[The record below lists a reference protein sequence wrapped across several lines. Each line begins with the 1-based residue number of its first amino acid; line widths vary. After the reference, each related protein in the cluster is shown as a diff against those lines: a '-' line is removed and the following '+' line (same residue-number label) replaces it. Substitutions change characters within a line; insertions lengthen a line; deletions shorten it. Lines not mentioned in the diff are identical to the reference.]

1 MTITKEN
8 NKEYTVIPAGEEKKD
23 FTERMVLENTIPGL
37 IPVSARELNGEA
49 SYYFDTTGRRV
60 FSESFKNEND
70 MLGVSDVEAI
80 CDSVIQVCRSTREYL
95 LDIDDIDLKP
105 ETFYFNSETGLYEFI
120 YIPGHCGGSGKKKDF
135 RAGLRAVWE
144 RVLKRFCRDADREF
158 LMKLYDIYQ
167 KMTTDNFDP
176 ESVFDLKPKNAP
188 VAPEP
193 ETPPAPALKEEDL
206 YDKKKVE
213 EIIEKEEKEEKKPGK
228 RKKYA
233 LYGGFAAAAIITLAV
248 VV

>member
-1 MTITKEN
+1 MTECRDVIAYVAEGPCHSERRKRAKHGFATEESHHLPKTSLRQEMTNVITTREEKTMTITKEN

-120 YIPGHCGGSGKKKDF
+120 YIPGHCGGSGVKK
-135 RAGLRAVWE
+135 LQNE
-144 RVLKRFCRDADREF
+144 
-158 LMKLYDIYQ
+158 
-167 KMTTDNFDP
+167 
-176 ESVFDLKPKNAP
+176 
-188 VAPEP
+188 
-193 ETPPAPALKEEDL
+193 
-206 YDKKKVE
+206 
-213 EIIEKEEKEEKKPGK
+213 
-228 RKKYA
+228 
-233 LYGGFAAAAIITLAV
+233 
-248 VV
+248 